1 MRAFLLPI
9 LAAVAV
15 AIPACVT
22 SCSPLGNPPPRAI
35 IVPKASKPVNLAPAV
50 ASAAK
55 ASAQG
60 KAAGDAI
67 TSTGKAVQDAD
78 AAIEKAQPLADGNS
92 ELIGLLAAARAEIA
106 IARASTDQAAGQ
118 IRQQAVTIE
127 SLGQQ
132 LQTAS
137 TDLAARDAELAQYRQ
152 ALPQANATIR
162 DDAKVQKAI
171 PGLIAGKAANGVYKH
186 AIWFVAGGIVILLL
200 IYLGL
205 KAAQASAQVAA
216 KTIAPPL

>member
-1 MRAFLLPI
+1 MKA
-9 LAAVAV
+9 LAAILLA
-15 AIPACVT
+15 ALA

-35 IVPKASKPVNLAPAV
+35 IVPKAAKAVNLAPAV

-67 TSTGKAVQDAD
+67 ESTAQAVKDAD
-78 AAIEKAQPLADGNS
+78 ASLKQAQPLADGNG
-92 ELIGLLAAARAEIA
+92 ELIGLLASARAEIA
-106 IARASTDQAAGQ
+106 IARASSDQAAGQ
-118 IRQQAVTIE
+118 LKQQAATIE
-127 SLGQQ
+127 DLGKQ
-132 LQTAS
+132 LQTA
-137 TDLAARDAELAQYRQ
+137 TDDLAARDDELAQYRQ

-186 AIWFVAGGIVILLL
+186 AIWFVVGGLVILLL
-200 IYLGL
+200 IYLGFTVVR
-205 KAAQASAQVAA
+205 ASAQVAA
-216 KTIAPPL
+216 KTIVPPL